1 MDAKLRERF
10 GKLIGKLGSD
20 QDGERANAASLCTK
34 FLREHRLTWA
44 DVVAGK
50 LAGSGQETGQM
61 FSQGYARGFADGFAN
76 GVKQGREEARAE
88 SANRR
93 AKAVRRALTEK
104 EAAKLAW
111 LAAELEQGTRTFSGF
126 EQDFIRGVSDQYQRL
141 GGLSDKQI
149 SCLTDIYER
158 HTDPQEPS

>member
-44 DVVAGK
+44 DVIAGK

-93 AKAVRRALTEK
+93 ARAVRRALTEK
-104 EAAKLAW
+104 EAAMLAW
-111 LAAELEQGTRTFSGF
+111 LETELAQETSAFSGF